1 MLQELA
7 PLNEG
12 ERVYE
17 MNHHFIDVFPLLF
30 YAVSYSRFFASLQNW
45 IWEQTGALPR
55 RSTFL

>member
-17 MNHHFIDVFPLLF
+17 MNHHFIDVFPPSVLCCLLQP
-30 YAVSYSRFFASLQNW
+30 VLCFFAELD
-45 IWEQTGALPR
+45 L
-55 RSTFL
+55 